1 MAAGKQ
7 RSIRSTVHV
16 IIMIVINTGGTVHKI
31 ISTHLTLTHMNTVFF
46 LSRIFVKRIYTK

>member
-31 ISTHLTLTHMNTVFF
+31 ISTHLTLTHMNTVVY
-46 LSRIFVKRIYTK
+46 IQ